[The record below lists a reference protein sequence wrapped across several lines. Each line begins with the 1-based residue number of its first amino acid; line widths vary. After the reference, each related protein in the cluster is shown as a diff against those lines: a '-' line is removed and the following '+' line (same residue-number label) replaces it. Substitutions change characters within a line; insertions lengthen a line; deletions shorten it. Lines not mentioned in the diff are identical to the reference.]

1 MWKQVSDSIRGRM
14 APCGELPLCSIE
26 AVISERRLAGLAG
39 KWRHVRGSECLL
51 ARRVSSSYSKG
62 SLPVV
67 AAVKASC
74 IQLSKPE
81 GHSVSSRATKSTE
94 STYAAKTTL

>member
-1 MWKQVSDSIRGRM
+1 MGIQRM
-14 APCGELPLCSIE
+14 LG
-26 AVISERRLAGLAG
+26 
-39 KWRHVRGSECLL
+39 
-51 ARRVSSSYSKG
+51 SYSKG

-81 GHSVSSRATKSTE
+81 NQSMSSRAEKSTGIHLRRKDYPV
-94 STYAAKTTL
+94 SFLGVGSVGSR

>member
-1 MWKQVSDSIRGRM
+1 MH
-14 APCGELPLCSIE
+14 P
-26 AVISERRLAGLAG
+26 
-39 KWRHVRGSECLL
+39 
-51 ARRVSSSYSKG
+51 RRVSSSYSKG

-74 IQLSKPE
+74 IQLSKGE
-81 GHSVSSRATKSTE
+81 GHSVSSRAIKSTE